1 MNIRS
6 RFSAALLAGALL
18 LGTSAC
24 GTQGTASFASPV
36 ELTVWTYYN
45 GDQLDSFNRLVEE
58 FNDTV
63 GRERNI
69 EVIASGQ
76 GSVND
81 LETNVMNAAEGKVGA
96 EALPNIFSAYADTAY
111 AIDRMGLVV
120 DLTPYLDEKERE
132 KYIEAYLEEGDF
144 DGDGSIKIFPT
155 AKCTELMFLN
165 DTDWQKFAQ
174 AAGADYSD
182 LSTVEGVVRTAE
194 KYYDWT
200 DAQTDAPDDGR
211 ALFGRDAMA
220 NYILAGA
227 KELGA
232 PIFRAKNG
240 RMTLN
245 FDRDAVRRLWD
256 NYYVPFIKGYFSASG
271 RFRSDEIK
279 SGDLLAYVGSN
290 ASATFLPTQV
300 IRDDGQ
306 SYSITMRALPCPTF
320 EGCEP
325 VAVQQG
331 AGMVVTRGT
340 DEQIEAS
347 VEFLKWITEPENNI
361 SFSVGSG
368 YLLGAPIFRA
378 KNGRMTL
385 NFDRDAVRRLWDNYY
400 VPFIKGY
407 FSASGR
413 FRSDEIKSGDLL
425 AYVGSNASATF
436 LPTQVI
442 RDDGQSYSI
451 TMRALPCPTFEGCEP
466 VAVQQGAGMVVTR
479 GTDEQIEA
487 SVEFL
492 KWITE
497 PENNISF
504 SVGSGYLPVTHAA
517 CDMDAIEQS
526 GLPLSGSMKEILST
540 AIDTVDSCELY
551 TMPAF
556 TGAKDARS
564 ILESCM
570 SDRASADRRT
580 VEERLA
586 AGQSAADAEAEF
598 LTDGCFEN
606 WYNETLEKLR
616 SCEG

>member
-1 MNIRS
+1 MNRKS
-6 RFSAALLAGALL
+6 RFAAALLAGALL
-18 LGTSAC
+18 LGISAC

-45 GDQLDSFNRLVEE
+45 GDQLETFNRLVEE

-120 DLTPYLDEKERE
+120 DLAPYLDEKERE

-155 AKCTELMFLN
+155 AKCTELLFLN

-182 LSTVEGVVRTAE
+182 LLTVEGVVRTAE

-200 DAQTDAPDDGR
+200 DAQTDAPADGR

-232 PIFRAKNG
+232 PIFRIKNG

-279 SGDLLAYVGSN
+279 SGGLLAYVGSN

-300 IRDDGQ
+300 IRDDGR
-306 SYSITMRALPCPTF
+306 SYDITMRALPDVRGLRAGGGAAGRRHGRDPRHRRADRGFGRVSQMDHRAGKQHQLFGRLGLYAGHARGVRYGRHRAERTAAERQH
-320 EGCEP
+320 EGDPLDCDRHGEQLR
-325 VAVQQG
+325 AVYHAGVHRRKGCAQYTGILHERPCIGRPQDGRG
-331 AGMVVTRGT
+331 AHCGGTERCGRGGG
-340 DEQIEAS
+340 I
-347 VEFLKWITEPENNI
+347 
-361 SFSVGSG
+361 
-368 YLLGAPIFRA
+368 
-378 KNGRMTL
+378 
-385 NFDRDAVRRLWDNYY
+385 
-400 VPFIKGY
+400 
-407 FSASGR
+407 
-413 FRSDEIKSGDLL
+413 
-425 AYVGSNASATF
+425 
-436 LPTQVI
+436 
-442 RDDGQSYSI
+442 
-451 TMRALPCPTFEGCEP
+451 
-466 VAVQQGAGMVVTR
+466 
-479 GTDEQIEA
+479 
-487 SVEFL
+487 
-492 KWITE
+492 
-497 PENNISF
+497 
-504 SVGSGYLPVTHAA
+504 
-517 CDMDAIEQS
+517 
-526 GLPLSGSMKEILST
+526 
-540 AIDTVDSCELY
+540 
-551 TMPAF
+551 
-556 TGAKDARS
+556 
-564 ILESCM
+564 
-570 SDRASADRRT
+570 SDRRM
-580 VEERLA
+580 
-586 AGQSAADAEAEF
+586 
-598 LTDGCFEN
+598 
-606 WYNETLEKLR
+606 LR
-616 SCEG
+616 ELV